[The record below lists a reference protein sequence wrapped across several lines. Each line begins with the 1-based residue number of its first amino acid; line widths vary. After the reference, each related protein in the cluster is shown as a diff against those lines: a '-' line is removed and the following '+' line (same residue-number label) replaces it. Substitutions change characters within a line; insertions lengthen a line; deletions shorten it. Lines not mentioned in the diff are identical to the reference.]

1 MFDIQENLRI
11 LPDQPGVY
19 LYKDAFGEVIYVG
32 KAISLRNRVRQYFQ
46 APEHLTPKVQALVK
60 DIDEFEY
67 IITGSEM
74 EALILE
80 NNLIKKYMPRYNVL
94 LRDDKTY
101 PYIKV
106 TLDETFPR
114 VIKTRRVVRDG
125 GKYFGPYTDV
135 GSVNLI
141 IDFLNK
147 VYPLKKCAAQSFP
160 EGSGHCLNY
169 HINLCRGVCDGK
181 TSPEDY
187 GEMIREV
194 LDFLQGNSREM
205 EKRLKAKMEKA
216 SEDLDFEK
224 AAEYRDD
231 IIAIQMLR
239 EKQKIVTSASNE
251 VDVIV
256 SADVDEGTNI
266 MLFYVRDGKMT
277 GRESY
282 RIGATLEQ
290 SREEKIAAFMKQY
303 YCNGSLIPKEILVE
317 SMGEEFPA
325 IEAWLSEVKGSK
337 VKIFVPQK
345 GDKKALLE
353 MGILN
358 VTQTLETF
366 EKRVKNRQDK
376 TERLEAGLQELL
388 GLDRELRRIEAYDIS
403 NTSGV
408 HSVGGM
414 VVFENGMK
422 RPKDYRKFKIRT
434 IEGPNDYGSL
444 QEVIYRRFKNYKEA
458 LKTGRNNGFER
469 LPDLLLIDGG
479 DKQAAAVEAV
489 TRAMGIDVPVVGM
502 VKDDKHRTRDLVIDG
517 RLCGLKENDEVF
529 KFIYFIQEEV
539 HRFSIDYHKSL
550 RSKAM
555 TKSVLDEIPGIGEKR
570 RNQLLEHFGSVEKI
584 KQATVEELEKAPGMN
599 KRVAEAVKEHFNSKK
614 TEP

>member
-11 LPDQPGVY
+11 LPDKPGVY
-19 LYKDAFGEVIYVG
+19 LYKDRFGEVIYVG
-32 KAISLRNRVRQYFQ
+32 KAISLKNRVRQYFQ
-46 APEHLTPKVQALVK
+46 SPENLTPKVRALVK

-67 IITGSEM
+67 IITGTEM

-106 TLDETFPR
+106 TLDEEFPR

-125 GKYFGPYTDV
+125 GKYYGPYTDV
-135 GSVNLI
+135 GAVNLI

-147 VYPLKKCAAQSFP
+147 VYPLKKCSARSFQ
-160 EGSGHCLNY
+160 EGFSHCLNY
-169 HINLCRGVCDGK
+169 HINMCRGVCDGQ
-181 TSPEDY
+181 TTPEEY

-194 LDFLQGNSREM
+194 LDFLQGSSREM
-205 EKRLKAKMEKA
+205 EKRLKAKMEEA
-216 SEDLDFEK
+216 SEKLDFEK

-231 IIAIQMLR
+231 ILAIQMLR
-239 EKQKIVTSASNE
+239 EKQKIVTSSSNE

-256 SADVDEGTNI
+256 SAEVDEGTNI

-282 RIGATLEQ
+282 RIGPTVEQ

-303 YCNGSLIPKEILVE
+303 YCDGSLIPKEILVE
-317 SMGEEFPA
+317 SVGEEFPA
-325 IEAWLSEVKGSK
+325 IEDWLSEMKGSR
-337 VKIFVPQK
+337 VKIYVPQR
-345 GDKKALLE
+345 GDKKALLQ
-353 MGILN
+353 MGVMN

-376 TERLEAGLQELL
+376 TERLEAGLRKLL
-388 GLDRELRRIEAYDIS
+388 GLEREIRRIEAYDIS

-408 HSVGGM
+408 NSVGGM

-422 RPKDYRKFKIRT
+422 RPKDYRKFKIKT

-444 QEVIYRRFKNYKEA
+444 QEVIYRRFKNYLEA
-458 LKTGRNNGFER
+458 KKSGKNNGFEK

-489 TRAMGIDVPVVGM
+489 VRAMGIDVPVAGM

-517 RLCGLKENDEVF
+517 QLKGLKENDEVF

-539 HRFSIDYHKSL
+539 HRFSIDYHKNL

-555 TKSVLDEIPGIGEKR
+555 TRSVLDRIPGVGEKR

-584 KQATVEELEKAPGMN
+584 KEATVEELAEAPGMN
-599 KRVAEAVKEHFNSKK
+599 RRVAEAVKTFFEEEAKA
-614 TEP
+614 E

>member
-1 MFDIQENLRI
+1 M
-11 LPDQPGVY
+11 
-19 LYKDAFGEVIYVG
+19 
-32 KAISLRNRVRQYFQ
+32 
-46 APEHLTPKVQALVK
+46 
-60 DIDEFEY
+60 
-67 IITGSEM
+67 
-74 EALILE
+74 
-80 NNLIKKYMPRYNVL
+80 
-94 LRDDKTY
+94 
-101 PYIKV
+101 
-106 TLDETFPR
+106 
-114 VIKTRRVVRDG
+114 
-125 GKYFGPYTDV
+125 
-135 GSVNLI
+135 NLI

-147 VYPLKKCAAQSFP
+147 VYPLKKCATQSFP

-181 TSPEDY
+181 TSPEEY

-205 EKRLKAKMEKA
+205 EKRLKTKMEEA
-216 SEDLDFEK
+216 SEALDFEK

-282 RIGATLEQ
+282 RIGATVEQ

-303 YCNGSLIPKEILVE
+303 YCDGSLIPKEILVE

-376 TERLEAGLQELL
+376 TERLEAGLQKLL

-422 RPKDYRKFKIRT
+422 RPKDYRKFKIKT

>member
-11 LPDQPGVY
+11 LPDKPGVY

-32 KAISLRNRVRQYFQ
+32 KAISLKNRVRQYFQ
-46 APEHLTPKVQALVK
+46 APEHLTPKVRALVK

-106 TLDETFPR
+106 TLDEIFPR

-147 VYPLKKCAAQSFP
+147 VYPLKKCATQSFP

-181 TSPEDY
+181 TSPEEY
-187 GEMIREV
+187 GEMIQEV

-205 EKRLKAKMEKA
+205 EKRLKAKMEEA
-216 SEDLDFEK
+216 SEKLDFEK

-303 YCNGSLIPKEILVE
+303 YCDGSLIPREILVE

-325 IEAWLSEVKGSK
+325 IEAWLSEMKGSK

-422 RPKDYRKFKIRT
+422 RPKDYRKFKIKT

-502 VKDDKHRTRDLVIDG
+502 VKDDKHRTRDLVIEG

-584 KQATVEELEKAPGMN
+584 KQATLEELEVAPGMN
-599 KRVAEAVKEHFNSKK
+599 KRVAEAVKAYFDTVPAKS
-614 TEP
+614 

>member
-1 MFDIQENLRI
+1 M
-11 LPDQPGVY
+11 
-19 LYKDAFGEVIYVG
+19 G
-32 KAISLRNRVRQYFQ
+32 KAISLKNRVRQYFQ
-46 APEHLTPKVQALVK
+46 APEHLTPKVRALVK

-106 TLDETFPR
+106 TLDEIFPR

-147 VYPLKKCAAQSFP
+147 VYPLKKCATQSFP

-181 TSPEDY
+181 TSPEEY
-187 GEMIREV
+187 GEMIQEV

-205 EKRLKAKMEKA
+205 EKRLKAKMEEA
-216 SEDLDFEK
+216 SEKLDFEK

-303 YCNGSLIPKEILVE
+303 YCDGSLIPREILVE

-325 IEAWLSEVKGSK
+325 IEAWLSEMKGSK

-422 RPKDYRKFKIRT
+422 RPKDYRKFKIKT

-502 VKDDKHRTRDLVIDG
+502 VKDDKHRTRDLVIEG

-584 KQATVEELEKAPGMN
+584 KQATLEELEVAPGMN
-599 KRVAEAVKEHFNSKK
+599 KRVAEAVKAYFDTVPAKS
-614 TEP
+614 

>member
-11 LPDQPGVY
+11 LPEKPGVY
-19 LYKDAFGEVIYVG
+19 LYKDRFGEVIYVG
-32 KAISLRNRVRQYFQ
+32 KAISLKNRVRQYFQ
-46 APEHLTPKVQALVK
+46 SPENLTPKVRALVK

-67 IITGSEM
+67 IITGTEM

-106 TLDETFPR
+106 TLDEEFPR

-125 GKYFGPYTDV
+125 GKYYGPYTDV
-135 GSVNLI
+135 GAVNLI
-141 IDFLNK
+141 IDFINK
-147 VYPLKKCAAQSFP
+147 VYPLKKCSARSFP
-160 EGSGHCLNY
+160 EGFSHCLNY
-169 HINLCRGVCDGK
+169 HINMCRGVCDGQ
-181 TSPEDY
+181 TTPEEY

-194 LDFLQGNSREM
+194 LDFLQGSSREM
-205 EKRLKAKMEKA
+205 EKRLKAKMEEA
-216 SEDLDFEK
+216 SENLDFEK

-231 IIAIQMLR
+231 ILAIRMLR
-239 EKQKIVTSASNE
+239 EKQKIVTSSSNE

-256 SADVDEGTNI
+256 SAEVDEGTNI

-282 RIGATLEQ
+282 RIGPTVEQ

-303 YCNGSLIPKEILVE
+303 YCDGSLIPKEILVE
-317 SMGEEFPA
+317 SVGEEFPA
-325 IEAWLSEVKGSK
+325 IEDWLSEMKGSR
-337 VKIFVPQK
+337 VKIYVPRR
-345 GDKKALLE
+345 GDKKALLQ
-353 MGILN
+353 MGVMN

-376 TERLEAGLQELL
+376 TERLEAGLRELL
-388 GLDRELRRIEAYDIS
+388 GLDREIRRIEAYDIS

-408 HSVGGM
+408 NSVGGM

-422 RPKDYRKFKIRT
+422 RPKDYRKFKIKT

-444 QEVIYRRFKNYKEA
+444 QEVIYRRFKNYLEA
-458 LKTGRNNGFER
+458 KKSGKNNGFEK

-489 TRAMGIDVPVVGM
+489 VRAMGIDVPVAGM
-502 VKDDKHRTRDLVIDG
+502 VKDDRHRTRDLVIDG
-517 RLCGLKENDEVF
+517 QLKGLKENDEVF

-539 HRFSIDYHKSL
+539 HRFSIDYHKNL

-555 TKSVLDEIPGIGEKR
+555 TRSVLDRIPGVGEKR

-584 KQATVEELEKAPGMN
+584 KEATVEELAEAPGMN
-599 KRVAEAVKEHFNSKK
+599 RRVAEAVKTFFEEEAKA
-614 TEP
+614 E

>member
-11 LPDQPGVY
+11 LPDKPGVY

-32 KAISLRNRVRQYFQ
+32 KAISLKNRVRQYFQ
-46 APEHLTPKVQALVK
+46 APEHLTPKVRALVK

-147 VYPLKKCAAQSFP
+147 VYPLKKCATQSFP

-181 TSPEDY
+181 TSPEEY

-205 EKRLKAKMEKA
+205 EKRLKAKMEEA
-216 SEDLDFEK
+216 SEKLDFEK

-282 RIGATLEQ
+282 RIGATIEQ

-303 YCNGSLIPKEILVE
+303 YCDGSLIPKEILVE

-325 IEAWLSEVKGSK
+325 IEAWLSEMKGSK

-376 TERLEAGLQELL
+376 TERLESGLQELL

-422 RPKDYRKFKIRT
+422 RPKDYRKFKIKT

-502 VKDDKHRTRDLVIDG
+502 VKDDKHRTRDLVIEG

-570 RNQLLEHFGSVEKI
+570 RNQLLEHFGSVERI
-584 KQATVEELEKAPGMN
+584 KQATMEELETAPGMN
-599 KRVAEAVKEHFNSKK
+599 RRVAEAVKDYFTGKK
-614 TEP
+614 TEA